1 MKLDNTY
8 FLIGII
14 IIVFIVFTYMNNSKP
29 IYRPV
34 YLDRPVYRP
43 VYVDRPIFRRGY
55 IPHRRKHPNK
65 IHPVKPI
72 LPQMHIDSRK
82 I

>member
-14 IIVFIVFTYMNNSKP
+14 IIVFIGFTYMNNSKP

-34 YLDRPVYRP
+34 YLDRPVY
-43 VYVDRPIFRRGY
+43 VDRPIFRRRY

-65 IHPVKPI
+65 IHSVKPI
-72 LPQMHIDSRK
+72 LPQMHIDSHK